1 MSNSM
6 VERLQ
11 KFFTEENNIRLAFLM
26 GSFAKG
32 TARKDSDVDVAVLF
46 DQHPA
51 SREIF
56 ELKDS
61 LTVLLKKEIDLIV
74 LNNAGPVIRMQAL
87 KSGILLYKTPDSYED
102 FFTRTINEYDDLKYF
117 RKSIEEK
124 ILGGRL
130 YA

>member
-87 KSGILLYKTPDSYED
+87 KTGILLYKTPDSYED

-117 RKSIEEK
+117 RKSIE
-124 ILGGRL
+124 
-130 YA
+130 